1 MPTIQ
6 RLPHSLI
13 NKIAAGEVIERPASV
28 VKELL
33 ENCIDAGAT
42 RIELTLEQGGLEL
55 IRITDDGCGIA
66 TDQLP
71 LAIAPH
77 ATSKLQSAD
86 DLFDVRTLGFRGEA
100 LASIAEIS
108 HLVIRS
114 RTAEQSE
121 GSEMT
126 VRGGECEPIRPCA
139 APVGTTMEVRHL
151 FFNTPVRRKF
161 LKSSATETSHITE
174 AFTRMALAYP
184 TIHWRLVSSGRNLF
198 DLPQSQRW
206 SERIRV
212 FFGDEVADSLIPIDH
227 QEGEFHWRGYVCDPS
242 VSRSNNRLQYLFLN
256 GRPIRD
262 RSLQHALSEAYRGLL
277 MVGRFPCCFLRLQM
291 PATEVDVNVH
301 PTKAEVRF
309 LDGGKLY
316 SQLLHAI
323 RQKFLSSDL
332 TARGSA
338 AEESSSDPMGIAG
351 GSVASSS
358 GQMAS
363 TPGARSAHWPHPAA
377 SPQIGS
383 FPAASGTQVHLPS
396 DPASPG
402 SWASPPWPPSAPWPP
417 SSAANGPPA
426 AAPPFRPFPDPFHP
440 THPAHST
447 ATQRAQATDHPS
459 QGLQTTDPLAARPMP
474 LPGNAIPW
482 SPDGVAGEPDASR
495 LAPMAR
501 PRGFQIHQRY
511 IVTQDERGMIVIDQ
525 HALHERI
532 LYQQLRSRVDSGRLD
547 RQKLLVPLPVTLT
560 AAEATLACESKEVLA
575 EVGLEIES
583 IGSQTVLVSA
593 YPAMLTRVSPAEA
606 LRLALEPL
614 VAGGRAPSPR
624 DLLDAM
630 LHQWACKA
638 AIKAGDPLTEEEI
651 SDLLAQ
657 QHAYQDTH
665 HCPHGRPTALVF
677 SCDQIDRMFKRT

>member
-114 RTAEQSE
+114 RTAEQTE
-121 GSEMT
+121 GSELT

-338 AEESSSDPMGIAG
+338 AEESSSDLMGSAG

-358 GQMAS
+358 DHAAS
-363 TPGARSAHWPHPAA
+363 TPDARSALWPHPAA
-377 SPQIGS
+377 SPQTGS
-383 FPAASGTQVHLPS
+383 FPAASGTQAHLPAG
-396 DPASPG
+396 PASPG
-402 SWASPPWPPSAPWPP
+402 SWSGSTFPSSPAWPS
-417 SSAANGPPA
+417 SSAAIGSP
-426 AAPPFRPFPDPFHP
+426 APPFRPFPDPFSP
-440 THPAHST
+440 MHPAHTSS
-447 ATQRAQATDHPS
+447 ATDHAAPGVQS
-459 QGLQTTDPLAARPMP
+459 TRPLAAPLAP
-474 LPGNAIPW
+474 LPENAIPW

-495 LAPMAR
+495 LAPRVR

-614 VAGGRAPSPR
+614 VAGGRAPLAR

-638 AIKAGDPLTEEEI
+638 AIKAGDPLTDEEI

>member
-114 RTAEQSE
+114 RTVEQME
-121 GSEMT
+121 GSELI

-184 TIHWRLVSSGRNLF
+184 TIHWRLASSGRNLF

-338 AEESSSDPMGIAG
+338 SQESSSDPMGVPTGQTGPSA
-351 GSVASSS
+351 
-358 GQMAS
+358 GQMEPAS
-363 TPGARSAHWPHPAA
+363 GNRSALWSHPAA
-377 SPQIGS
+377 PPQSGA
-383 FPAASGTQVHLPS
+383 FPAASGAQVHLPS
-396 DPASPG
+396 APPAPAPPTPGFWTSPT
-402 SWASPPWPPSAPWPP
+402 WP
-417 SSAANGPPA
+417 SSQATGGHPNP
-426 AAPPFRPFPDPFHP
+426 APPFRPFPDPFP
-440 THPAHST
+440 QAHT
-447 ATQRAQATDHPS
+447 APATDTQSPS
-459 QGLQTTDPLAARPMP
+459 RISTIP

-482 SPDGVAGEPDASR
+482 SPDVVAGESEASHH
-495 LAPMAR
+495 APSIR
-501 PRGFQIHQRY
+501 PRGFQIHHRY
-511 IVTQDERGMIVIDQ
+511 IVTQDDRGMVVIDQ

-532 LYQQLRSRVDSGRLD
+532 LYQQLRARVDSGRLD

-560 AAEATLACESKEVLA
+560 AAEATLACESKELLA

-614 VAGGRAPSPR
+614 VSGGRAPSPR

>member
-114 RTAEQSE
+114 RTAEQEE
-121 GSEMT
+121 GSELI

-338 AEESSSDPMGIAG
+338 AQESSSDPMGVPR
-351 GSVASSS
+351 GSMESPS
-358 GQMAS
+358 GQGAS
-363 TPGARSAHWPHPAA
+363 TPSSQSALWTNPAVP
-377 SPQIGS
+377 PQTGS

-396 DPASPG
+396 ATPASG
-402 SWASPPWPPSAPWPP
+402 SFTSPTWPPSPTWP
-417 SSAANGPPA
+417 SSPA
-426 AAPPFRPFPDPFHP
+426 AGGSSNPAPPFRPFPNPFPP
-440 THPAHST
+440 THPAHSPATQGT
-447 ATQRAQATDHPS
+447 ATQGPTTQD
-459 QGLQTTDPLAARPMP
+459 LQRTDPLAPPMP

-482 SPDGVAGEPDASR
+482 NPDGVAGEPEASQIT
-495 LAPMAR
+495 PTIR
-501 PRGFQIHQRY
+501 PRGFQIHHRY
-511 IVTQDERGMIVIDQ
+511 IVTQDDRGMIVIDQ

-532 LYQQLRSRVDSGRLD
+532 LYQQLRSRVDAGRLD

-560 AAEATLACESKEVLA
+560 AAEATLACESKEMLA

-614 VAGGRAPSPR
+614 MSSGRAPSPR

-638 AIKAGDPLTEEEI
+638 AIKAGDPLTDEEI